1 MKFRTCLSILLA
13 NLALVAYIYRP
24 WPLSGLM
31 ALTSP
36 LVFYVTLLV
45 AACVLLWSTVPKV
58 RVDPTGKAVF
68 ITGCDSGFGRE
79 LAERLDR
86 IGYHVFAGCLAPDRE
101 GARSLKESTSDR
113 LHIVKVDV
121 TDDFQVEQAVKYVKD
136 NIGVNELWAVV
147 NNAGVAVF
155 CEIEWCAVQEFQK
168 IMDVNVFGIV
178 RVTKGFLPLLR
189 QSEGRVINVAS
200 LAGRF
205 TLPAFAA
212 YSMSKKACIAFSDA
226 LRQEMKK
233 FNISVI
239 TIEPGLYKTPITLEN
254 VLIDHNRK
262 SWAETPTDVRADY
275 GEEYF
280 DAFLKQVTLSLRQA
294 RPNVQEVVDN
304 MVEAVCAEHPSYR
317 YVPYWKYRLRAFVIS
332 NLPVTWSDKL
342 FAARFPV
349 IQPESRKNRSPKTPR
364 TPLPGEFNFKLPNFT
379 RDKKS

>member
-1 MKFRTCLSILLA
+1 MKFRTGVAILLL
-13 NLALVAYIYRP
+13 NICVVVFMYRPWPFGGFLDYLTPPLESMFYLALVA
-24 WPLSGLM
+24 
-31 ALTSP
+31 
-36 LVFYVTLLV
+36 V
-45 AACVLLWSTVPKV
+45 ACLLLWSTTPKA
-58 RVDPTGKAVF
+58 RVDPANKAVF
-68 ITGCDSGFGRE
+68 ITGCDSGFGHE
-79 LAERLDR
+79 LAERLDKM
-86 IGYHVFAGCLAPDRE
+86 GYHVFAGCLAPDRE

-113 LHIVKVDV
+113 LRIVPIDV

-136 NIGVNELWAVV
+136 NIGENELWALV

-155 CEIEWCAVQEFQK
+155 CEIEWCSVQEFQK

-226 LRQEMKK
+226 LRQEMNK
-233 FNISVI
+233 FNIKVI

-254 VLIDHNRK
+254 YLIDQNRK

-294 RPNVQEVVDN
+294 RPNVMEVVDN
-304 MVEAVCAEHPSYR
+304 MIEAVCTENPNYC
-317 YVPYWKYRLRAFVIS
+317 YVPYWRYRLRAFIIS
-332 NLPVTWSDKL
+332 NLPVYLTDKL

-349 IQPESRKNRSPKTPR
+349 IQPESRKNRSPKTPT
-364 TPLPGEFNFKLPNFT
+364 TPKSFKAFTLPN
-379 RDKKS
+379 SA

>member
-1 MKFRTCLSILLA
+1 MKFRTGVALL
-13 NLALVAYIYRP
+13 LVNICVVVFIYRP
-24 WPLSGLM
+24 WPFSGILDY
-31 ALTSP
+31 LTPP
-36 LVFYVTLLV
+36 LESVFYLTLLAV
-45 AACVLLWSTVPKV
+45 ACLLLWSTTPKA
-58 RVDPTGKAVF
+58 RIDPTNKAVF
-68 ITGCDSGFGRE
+68 ITGCDTGFGRE
-79 LAERLDR
+79 LAERLDKM
-86 IGYHVFAGCLAPDRE
+86 GYHVFAGCLAPDRE
-101 GARSLKESTSDR
+101 GARSLKESTSER
-113 LHIVKVDV
+113 LRIVPIDV

-136 NIGVNELWAVV
+136 NIGDNELWAVV

-155 CEIEWCAVQEFQK
+155 CEIEWCSVQEFQK

-233 FNISVI
+233 FNIKVI

-254 VLIDHNRK
+254 YLIDKNRK

-280 DAFLKQVTLSLRQA
+280 DAFLKQVAVSLRQA
-294 RPNVQEVVDN
+294 RPNVMEVVDN
-304 MVEAVCAEHPSYR
+304 MIEAVCTENPNYC
-317 YVPYWKYRLRAFVIS
+317 YVPYWRYRLRAFIIS
-332 NLPVTWSDKL
+332 NLPVYLSDKL

-349 IQPESRKNRSPKTPR
+349 IQPESRKNRSPKTPT
-364 TPLPGEFNFKLPNFT
+364 TPKSFKAFVMPN
-379 RDKKS
+379 SS